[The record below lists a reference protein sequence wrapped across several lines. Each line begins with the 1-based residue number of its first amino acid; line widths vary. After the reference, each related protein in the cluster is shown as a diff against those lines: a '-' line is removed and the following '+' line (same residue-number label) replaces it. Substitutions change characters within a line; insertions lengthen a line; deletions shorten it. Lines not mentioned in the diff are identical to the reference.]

1 MSKQTD
7 QNSVITEERAME
19 IVREFIDEICRE
31 DDGITALYLIGSLGG
46 GYYRP
51 GQSDVDTI
59 IIVRDDAAITQKRM
73 DEIAEK
79 YCHTYKIPKGFGSIM
94 IRLSELSPP
103 YIKSEIEEFEFSVEI
118 ARLKTQGK
126 IMFGE
131 LNLDDVQMPSRED
144 FIKDALIMEKWFAKE
159 FGYPMF
165 EKLQITGCVNT
176 ILGLLRRYLMIEKGV
191 FEFNKFLTIESYMRN
206 DPPLV
211 DESIFN
217 FIQKNLNEE
226 VVGNDDDLH
235 MLRKFGLQL
244 QECLNR
250 QLLNVETNKIVL

>member
-1 MSKQTD
+1 MS
-7 QNSVITEERAME
+7 SSISEEKAIE
-19 IVREFIDEICRE
+19 IVHKFLDEIRQE
-31 DDGITALYLIGSLGG
+31 DSGVIALYLIGSLGG

-51 GQSDVDTI
+51 GQSDIDTI
-59 IIVRDDAAITQKRM
+59 IIVCDDAAITQKRM
-73 DEIAEK
+73 DEIAKK
-79 YCHTYKIPKGFGSIM
+79 YWQSYKIPKGFGSIM
-94 IRLSELSPP
+94 IYLSELSPP
-103 YIKSEIEEFEFSVEI
+103 YIKSEADDFEFTVEI
-118 ARLKTQGK
+118 ARLKSQGK
-126 IMFGE
+126 AVFGE
-131 LNLDDVQMPSRED
+131 INLDDIQMPSRDD
-144 FIKDALIMEKWFAKE
+144 FCKDALKMEKWFAKE

-165 EKLQITGCVNT
+165 EKLQIVGCVNT